1 MEGNQDFIGTILENE
16 NITINPILCM
26 EDYN

>member
-26 EDYN
+26 EDY